1 MFESHPVLRFAAGDA
16 KQEVK
21 VKAKAEHKQQHAS
34 FKEALAAQVQ
44 RVEKKV
50 GKLTPGHKCTFGTCT
65 CKVL

>member
-1 MFESHPVLRFAAGDA
+1 MESMGAGAGDA

-21 VKAKAEHKQQHAS
+21 VKAKSEHKN